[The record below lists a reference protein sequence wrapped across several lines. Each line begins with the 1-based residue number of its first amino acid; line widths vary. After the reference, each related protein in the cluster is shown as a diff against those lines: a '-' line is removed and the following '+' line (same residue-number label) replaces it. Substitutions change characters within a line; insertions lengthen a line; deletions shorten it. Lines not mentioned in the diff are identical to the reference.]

1 MPFMLALLSQ
11 DQIIAA
17 ASLSLIAAIGDFMP
31 PTALAAIFAAK
42 VVGLE
47 KYGTVL
53 KKLVVPTLIIIVYAI
68 LFIVFSKQIRA
79 VL

>member
-1 MPFMLALLSQ
+1 
-11 DQIIAA
+11 
-17 ASLSLIAAIGDFMP
+17 
-31 PTALAAIFAAK
+31 
-42 VVGLE
+42 
-47 KYGTVL
+47 VL